1 MDNEISV
8 DLLCLSCHAQLRGE
22 PGRTYQS
29 GDTVKCDACGAL
41 NDYDKVI
48 EAAQQE
54 VARQIRERAGGE
66 MNISFEKDPGK

>member
-41 NDYDKVI
+41 NDYDRVI

-66 MNISFEKDPGK
+66 MNISFEKGPGK